1 MAIAVMITYENVHHL
16 ENLLIVANN
25 KQNNIDDSTIKW
37 LNDSIDLL
45 KGKFDFSSS
54 ESLDQQV

>member
-1 MAIAVMITYENVHHL
+1 MITYENVHHL